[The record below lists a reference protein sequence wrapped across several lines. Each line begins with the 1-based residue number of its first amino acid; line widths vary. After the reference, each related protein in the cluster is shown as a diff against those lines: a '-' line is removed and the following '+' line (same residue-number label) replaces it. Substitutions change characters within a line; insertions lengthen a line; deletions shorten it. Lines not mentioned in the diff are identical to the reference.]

1 MGCLRQVRPQ
11 RLGRDGRGRR
21 PLQEELIGP
30 VPVLL
35 AGRGWHAAALDV
47 PRALARHALLPPAG
61 DLAGNLGSC
70 RRWKGTTTPAQSQ
83 LSRTRQ
89 AELVICEKA
98 IERSFAWATRFRR
111 LVKDYE
117 RYASTLADLHLVA
130 FVCLMLKQAA

>member
-1 MGCLRQVRPQ
+1 MLSS
-11 RLGRDGRGRR
+11 
-21 PLQEELIGP
+21 
-30 VPVLL
+30 
-35 AGRGWHAAALDV
+35 
-47 PRALARHALLPPAG
+47 PAG

-98 IERSFAWATRFRR
+98 IERSFTWAARCRR

-117 RYASTLADLHLVA
+117 RYGSTLAGLHMVA
-130 FVCLMLKQAA
+130 FVCLMLRQAEKLLTSS